1 MSISSVDCSS
11 WKYKPPIII
20 ASCLKKSKSGKQEES
35 FSVNLSGSENHGI
48 IIGASSHTNEDLT
61 ITNQTI
67 LNTFGDKSTKT
78 EIIKNVNSVNVCVCV
93 SI

>member
-1 MSISSVDCSS
+1 M
-11 WKYKPPIII
+11 
-20 ASCLKKSKSGKQEES
+20 
-35 FSVNLSGSENHGI
+35 NLSRSENHGI

-78 EIIKNVNSVNVCVCV
+78 EIIMNVNVCVCKYK
-93 SI
+93 